1 MVKLLQKGETITLK
15 NLVTDVQDIVIVT
28 KWQILNETN
37 IEINSSAFLLTS
49 QNKIEHNDDFI
60 CHHNP
65 ASNNQSVLLKN
76 NAFKVSLNR
85 LDEQIDKITF
95 ILSINN
101 AELKNQNFSLLKEI
115 SIDVF
120 NFSTK
125 QKIMSYTLTD
135 ASIETEIIMAMLYRY
150 QSEWKFRA
158 IGQGYAAGLN
168 QLARKFGITLNKPKQ
183 PIILPVENHQTKQI
197 NTNTKQQNT
206 IKNKKSVFDTKPDI
220 HNTNMMTKKDHYT
233 PIVQWF
239 EYKNCRAVVNESATD
254 TSGFFDEV
262 AIMLGDDYKLLKI
275 VSDTIK
281 RRLFK
286 GYEKA
291 YIDLTR
297 HSEQQIETIKTF
309 CKYLYNYT
317 FVTRYFYDNKTKK
330 VILNLQTATKIVN
343 FFNGEWLEW
352 YAMMKIATLCHN
364 NNISFCCIRNMKIYP
379 NFENSHYEVD
389 VFFLINNTPLFIE
402 CKSGEYRGF
411 IDKYSKLRQ
420 KLFINKQS
428 FLMLIS
434 GVQQE
439 QINGLNAM
447 FDITFINEA
456 MLFNHVQH
464 IINSKNS

>member
-1 MVKLLQKGETITLK
+1 MVKLLQKGETVTLK
-15 NLVTDVQDIVIVT
+15 NLVTDLQDIVIVT
-28 KWQILNETN
+28 KWQTLSETD
-37 IEINSSAFLLTS
+37 IEINSSAFLLTA
-49 QNKIEHNDDFI
+49 QNKVKHNDDFI
-60 CHHNP
+60 CHNHP
-65 ASNNQSVLLKN
+65 MSNNQSVLLKN
-76 NAFKVSLNR
+76 NAFKISLNR
-85 LDEQIDKITF
+85 LDEQIDKINF

-101 AELKNQNFSLLKEI
+101 AELKNQKFSLLKEI
-115 SIDVF
+115 SIDIF

-135 ASIETEIIMAMLYRY
+135 TSIETEIILAMLYRY

-168 QLARKFGITLNKPKQ
+168 QLARKFGVTFNQPKQ
-183 PIILPVENHQTKQI
+183 TIVPPIENHEIKQQQKPI
-197 NTNTKQQNT
+197 KHKTSKNKKQVSNTKQ
-206 IKNKKSVFDTKPDI
+206 DI
-220 HNTNMMTKKDHYT
+220 HNTDMMTKRDHYT
-233 PIVQWF
+233 PIVRWF
-239 EYKNCRAVVNESATD
+239 EYKNCHAVVNESATD

-262 AIMLGDDYKLLKI
+262 AIMLGDNYALLKI
-275 VSDTIK
+275 VIDTIK
-281 RRLFK
+281 RRQFK

-297 HSEQQIETIKTF
+297 HSEQQIEIIKTF
-309 CKYLYNYT
+309 CKSLYDYT
-317 FVTRYFYDNKTKK
+317 FVARYFYDNKTKK

-352 YAMMKIATLCHN
+352 YAMMKIAVLCHE
-364 NNISFCCIRNMKIYP
+364 NNIKFSCIRNMKIYP
-379 NFENSHYEVD
+379 SFENSYYEID
-389 VFFLINNTPLFIE
+389 VFFLINDMPLFIE

-456 MLFNHVQH
+456 MLFNHVQN